1 MSITIKN
8 KYLILAL
15 VIALAGTLAIG
26 WRLGKVRGERAS
38 QHNIEVLNGLIKEY
52 VIDID
57 GLKKQ
62 VSEKD
67 QLILSQKQAIDIHLI
82 EKAELK
88 KLHFK
93 AVNEVTR
100 LKAEIAI
107 LQDSIEHTGSVV
119 IVEPCDSIGLSYPV
133 IKIPF
138 TFREENEYYTLS
150 GGFSE
155 VGIMDIDLNVP
166 VSLSVWTGR
175 DKQTKEYKA
184 VVTTTNPYVKITEL
198 ESVKFDLPKPKKF
211 GIGASIGYAI
221 CRNGI
226 SPFIGV
232 GINYSLIRF

>member
-93 AVNEVTR
+93 AVNEVTS
-100 LKAEIAI
+100 LKAEINI
-107 LQDSIEHTGSVV
+107 LKDSIAH
-119 IVEPCDSIGLSYPV
+119 
-133 IKIPF
+133 
-138 TFREENEYYTLS
+138 N
-150 GGFSE
+150 
-155 VGIMDIDLNVP
+155 
-166 VSLSVWTGR
+166 
-175 DKQTKEYKA
+175 
-184 VVTTTNPYVKITEL
+184 
-198 ESVKFDLPKPKKF
+198 
-211 GIGASIGYAI
+211 
-221 CRNGI
+221 
-226 SPFIGV
+226 
-232 GINYSLIRF
+232 

>member
-8 KYLILAL
+8 KWLLLAL
-15 VIALAGTLAIG
+15 FLALAGTLALG
-26 WRLGKVRGERAS
+26 WYWGKVRAERVA

-52 VIDID
+52 VIDIN

-67 QLILSQKQAIDIHLI
+67 QLILSQKQAIAIHLI

-93 AVNEVTR
+93 AVNEVTS
-100 LKAEIAI
+100 LKAEINI
-107 LQDSIEHTGSVV
+107 LKDSIAHNGSVV
-119 IVEPCDSIGLSYPV
+119 IIEPCDSVGYSYPV
-133 IKIPF
+133 VRLPF
-138 TFREENEYYTLS
+138 TFLEGNEYYTLS
-150 GGFSE
+150 GGLSE

-198 ESVKFDLPKPKKF
+198 ESVKFDLPKVKRW
-211 GIGASIGYAI
+211 GIGASSGVAV